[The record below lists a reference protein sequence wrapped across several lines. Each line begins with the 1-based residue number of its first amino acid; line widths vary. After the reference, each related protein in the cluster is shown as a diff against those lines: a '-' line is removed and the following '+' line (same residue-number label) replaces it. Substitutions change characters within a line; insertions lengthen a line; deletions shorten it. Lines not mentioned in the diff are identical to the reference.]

1 MVFSAILPLV
11 FCLLVYGYMVNGS
24 IAFGVLF
31 FVKYYG
37 KKQSVRTNLDGLLGV
52 MHVVTSHLELT
63 RLLSIWI
70 VLLGNIVPTQN
81 VFFQKIEKMV
91 LRTVLASLWRLEQ
104 HSLKEQSK

>member
-70 VLLGNIVPTQN
+70 VLLGNIVPTSICFSTLHFN
-81 VFFQKIEKMV
+81 AGGPV
-91 LRTVLASLWRLEQ
+91 R
-104 HSLKEQSK
+104 